1 MDEVLASLQRGQIQL
16 RKVPPPCPRPVGSP
30 SENVRDS
37 ILSAIRQGVKLKK
50 VERPDPAGPSPG
62 SRDTE
67 LERSI
72 KAAMQRMKRVSSD
85 SDDEEDESDDHGD
98 TKSEEWAS

>member
-16 RKVPPPCPRPVGSP
+16 RKVPPPCARPAGNS
-30 SENVRDS
+30 SESARDS

-62 SRDTE
+62 SRDSE

-85 SDDEEDESDDHGD
+85 SDEEDESDDHGD

>member
-1 MDEVLASLQRGQIQL
+1 M
-16 RKVPPPCPRPVGSP
+16 RKVPAPSTRPAGSP

-37 ILSAIRQGVKLKK
+37 ILLAIRQGVKLKK
-50 VERPDPAGPSPG
+50 VEMPDPTAASPG
-62 SRDTE
+62 SRDSE

-98 TKSEEWAS
+98 TQSEEWAN